1 MIRVFKRAVPLGLLI
16 SLVLGST
23 AFASTKDVSI
33 AGFAFSPT
41 PVKVGIGGA
50 VKWTNND
57 ATTHTTTS
65 DGIDACCPNGPS
77 LWASGPLA
85 GSGAGTFQLTFAV
98 AGTYTYHCSI
108 HTSMRGTVQVSMK
121 ANPTSGTTTTQFT
134 IMWASAAGIPS
145 GYTADIQIMR
155 PDGNGWVAW
164 KTGESGTQIKA
175 KFTPDFGAGT
185 YQFRTHLNN
194 TSTAK
199 SSGFSKAT
207 SITVTP

>member
-1 MIRVFKRAVPLGLLI
+1 MIRVLKPAAPLALLF

-33 AGFAFSPT
+33 VSFSFSPT
-41 PVKVGIGGA
+41 PVKVAIGSA
-50 VKWTNND
+50 VRWTNND
-57 ATTHTTTS
+57 TVTHTSTS
-65 DGIDACCPNGPS
+65 DGTDACCPDGTS

-85 GSGAGTFQLTFAV
+85 PNGAGTFLFTFPV
-98 AGTYTYHCSI
+98 AGTFTYHCSI

-121 ANPTSGTTTTQFT
+121 ANPKTGTTITQFT

-145 GYTADIQIMR
+145 GYTADVQIMR

-164 KTGESGTQIKA
+164 KTGESGTQVKA
-175 KFTPDFGAGT
+175 KFTPDAGAGT

-199 SSGFSKAT
+199 SSGFSKPT